1 MQKLKL
7 SILGTALA
15 VVFASAVSAQ
25 DISVLKNHDTEQPMT
40 VVSEGMRIKQKEGL
54 GFLTGSVLI
63 TQGNMEFAADQMV
76 IFYDSEGG
84 FDNPSIHRLDATG
97 GVKLNSATETV
108 TAEWGVYDVPRRLV
122 TLGGKVDYK
131 SGSIELRGERLELDL
146 VSGAIRLDGE
156 VKGGESRVRG
166 VFSVPKADDKP

>member
-7 SILGTALA
+7 SIWGAALA
-15 VVFASAVSAQ
+15 MVFASAVTAQ
-25 DISVLKNHDTEQPMT
+25 DISVLKDHDTEQPMD
-40 VVSEGMRIKQKEGL
+40 VSADQMRLKQKEGL
-54 GFLTGSVLI
+54 GFLTGSVMVK
-63 TQGNMEFAADQMV
+63 QGNMELSADQVV

-84 FDNPSIHRLDATG
+84 FDNPSIHRMDATG
-97 GVKLNSATETV
+97 GVQLNSETETV

-122 TLGGKVDYK
+122 TLGGTVDYK
-131 SGSIELRGERLELDL
+131 SGSIVISGERLELDL

-156 VKGGESRVRG
+156 IKGGETRVRG